1 MNGRPAADAGSIA
14 AALGWATALLGDD
27 DPRLEAA
34 ILLAHCLG
42 RPRSHLIAWP
52 DRPVA
57 EAARRHFE
65 SLVARRRR
73 GEPVAYLTGR
83 REFWSLDLAVT
94 AATLIPRP
102 ETETLVERALARL
115 PAGAPLQVADL
126 GTGSGAVAL
135 ALARER
141 PEATIVATDISAA
154 ALAVAACNRRDLAL
168 DNVFLAQTDWC
179 RGLRRLQLVVT
190 NPPYVATADP
200 HLQRGDLRFEPA
212 GALTSGAEGLD
223 DIRRII
229 GDLRGSMEAGWLLT
243 EHGHTQGPAVRRLM
257 QAAGLKAVAT
267 HPDLAGRERV
277 TEGWWPGTGGLIPPG
292 NG

>member
-1 MNGRPAADAGSIA
+1 MTGRPAADAGSIA
-14 AALGWATALLGDD
+14 GALRWAAGLLGDD

-34 ILLAHCLG
+34 VLLAHCLG
-42 RPRSHLIAWP
+42 RPRSHLMAWP
-52 DRPVA
+52 DRPV
-57 EAARRHFE
+57 EQAARRRFE
-65 SLVARRRR
+65 TLVARRRR
-73 GEPVAYLTGR
+73 GEPIAYLTGR

-94 AATLIPRP
+94 TATLIPRP

-115 PAGAPLQVADL
+115 PAAAPLRVADL

-141 PEATIVATDISAA
+141 PEATIVATDISAG
-154 ALAVAACNRRDLAL
+154 ALAVAAGNRRELAL
-168 DNVFLAQTDWC
+168 DNVSLARTDWC

-190 NPPYVATADP
+190 NPPYVAVADP
-200 HLQRGDLRFEPA
+200 HLHRGDLRFEPP
-212 GALTSGAEGLD
+212 GALAAGAEGLD

-229 GDLRGSMEAGWLLT
+229 ADLPACMEAGWLLT
-243 EHGHTQGPAVRRLM
+243 EHGHTQGPVIRRLM
-257 QAAGLKAVAT
+257 EAAGLRDVAT
-267 HPDLAGRERV
+267 HPDLGGRERV